1 MLPVDGVLWSL
12 RSEVELDS
20 GRVEEAYRSS
30 ARAAQLRP
38 GDPQMSL
45 RAARNAVGL
54 MVQPVYLEK
63 AVRWYE
69 AGLDADPLGPHRTE
83 VAEFFRAI
91 GRTDRAAEVWYADDD
106 SAISTPVLFDG
117 RGAS

>member
-1 MLPVDGVLWSL
+1 
-12 RSEVELDS
+12 
-20 GRVEEAYRSS
+20 
-30 ARAAQLRP
+30 
-38 GDPQMSL
+38 MSL

-54 MVQPVYLEK
+54 MGQPVYLEK

-69 AGLDADPLGPHRTE
+69 AVLDADPSGPRRTE

-91 GRTDRAAEVWYADDD
+91 GRTARAAEVWDGNSD
-106 SAISTPVLFDG
+106 SVNSAASLLDG